1 MKTLNLL
8 HRVFFATSIVLALFV
23 VFLLFPQR
31 LDFKATEAEIQ
42 YWSQPAP
49 AALLEESAEYNRKT
63 QKVFDDL
70 GLGDYRREINA
81 IIREFVGSLTPDELI
96 YFLYLGADGD
106 HAAMDKFRQERGFY
120 YPDEARRFLPNF
132 LYAVFLISV
141 VGTIV
146 TKVLLKKSHERRKGG
161 QL

>member
-8 HRVFFATSIVLALFV
+8 HPVFFATSIVLALFV
-23 VFLLFPQR
+23 VLLLYPQR
-31 LDFKATEAEIQ
+31 LDFKATETEIQ
-42 YWSQPAP
+42 YFSQPAP
-49 AALLEESAEYNRKT
+49 AALLEESVEHNLEM

-70 GLGDYRREINA
+70 GLGDWRKKTNA
-81 IIREFVGSLTPDELI
+81 IIKEFVSSLTPDELI
-96 YFLYLGADGD
+96 YYLYLAADGD
-106 HAAMDKFRQERGFY
+106 HAAMDKFRQKRGFY